1 MEALGALEQWPV
13 DNAAAGV
20 LTWEEGDRAAP
31 ALIATV
37 GDLGRAFALGVGD
50 QARHIPRRPHRRR
63 GADAPARCPAGP
75 RGATVAHLLSHAS
88 GLAPGTRTVLAPPGQ
103 RRIYS
108 NAGYEWAARSRRR
121 ARRDGLLGVPG
132 RRRSLGPLAMDSAR
146 LGPADSPAAG
156 LVGTLGDLLALAAE
170 AHPPP
175 PCVSSTTADQQ
186 RRVGVPRSRR
196 HPAGFGRQQPCDWG
210 LGPEIR
216 GDKRPH
222 WTGASNSRSTS
233 GTSARPAGSSGWT
246 RGPRR
251 PGRPHRPRLR
261 ALGAAAWPPLAD
273 AVLAESREHG
283 PADPGRPLLPSAP
296 LVTARQIHAVGRGA
310 RAPEEE
316 QP

>member
-37 GDLGRAFALGVGD
+37 GDLGRAFAWASVTKL
-50 QARHIPRRPHRRR
+50 ATSLAAHIAAEELTLPL
-63 GADAPARCPAGP
+63 DAPAGP
-75 RGATVAHLLSHAS
+75 PGATVAHLLSHAS

-108 NAGYEWAARSRRR
+108 NAGYEWAADLVAER
-121 ARRDGLLGVPG
+121 AEMDFSEYLADAV
-132 RRRSLGPLAMDSAR
+132 LGPLAMDSAR

-170 AHPPP
+170 LITPAL
-175 PCVSSTTADQQ
+175 VSSTTADQA
-186 RRVGVPRSRR
+186 RRVAFPGLAGTLP
-196 HPAGFGRQQPCDWG
+196 GFGRQQPCDWG

-222 WTGASNSRSTS
+222 WTGASNSRSTF
-233 GTSARPAGSSGWT
+233 GHFGQAGGFLWVDPVAHVALAVLT
-246 RGPRR
+246 DRDFGPW
-251 PGRPHRPRLR
+251 
-261 ALGAAAWPPLAD
+261 AAAAWPPLAD
-273 AVLAESREHG
+273 AVLAELRE
-283 PADPGRPLLPSAP
+283 ARPL
-296 LVTARQIHAVGRGA
+296 
-310 RAPEEE
+310 
-316 QP
+316 